1 MQLKSFPVEFHA
13 YAGMVFPG
21 GVSNLAPAFV
31 KGRAVP
37 SLSSKVKVVGSRV
50 SQDSPGTP
58 SGGMTCCALISSAT
72 ETYSSEPG
80 IGTGPTPQ
88 MIPRAGYK
96 NPCASKRDPQG
107 KK

>member
-80 IGTGPTPQ
+80 IGTGPP
-88 MIPRAGYK
+88 PD
-96 NPCASKRDPQG
+96 DPLGRGQQCLLL
-107 KK
+107 KTRPP